1 METAAAAVSESGAV
15 VVVVMPYQSL
25 ESGVVDVVVAD
36 GGDVVVVVDCGEE
49 DASAYGALCLRG
61 RNLIR
66 CKISS
71 SK

>member
-1 METAAAAVSESGAV
+1 
-15 VVVVMPYQSL
+15 MPYQSL